1 MLNRWNTASFKPA
14 VLSSDRPVLV
24 DFYADWC
31 GPCRNQ
37 LPVVEALAAE
47 LGDRA
52 SIGKVNVDEN
62 PELASLFRVSSIPTL
77 LLFREG
83 RLSKRY
89 VGLTG
94 AAELRAELL
103 SAEQPE
109 R

>member
-1 MLNRWNTASFKPA
+1 MLNRWNTESFKPA

-31 GPCRNQ
+31 GPCRSQ